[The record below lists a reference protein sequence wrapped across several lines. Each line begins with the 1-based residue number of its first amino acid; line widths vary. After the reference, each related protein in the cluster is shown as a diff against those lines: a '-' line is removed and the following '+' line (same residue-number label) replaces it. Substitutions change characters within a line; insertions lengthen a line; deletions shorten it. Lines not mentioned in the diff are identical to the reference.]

1 MVTTRSG
8 MTTDYNEQA
17 PLRMPEV
24 LRVAANPML
33 HMAAA
38 AAAARQVAALGSIDP
53 ANIIDAS
60 PEAQPSTPRE
70 AVQVVQGLQQ
80 ELHDW
85 STRALSAEGQLQ
97 AMEREVE
104 TVQA

>member
-1 MVTTRSG
+1 MSRTVDS
-8 MTTDYNEQA
+8 
-17 PLRMPEV
+17 
-24 LRVAANPML
+24 
-33 HMAAA
+33 
-38 AAAARQVAALGSIDP
+38 
-53 ANIIDAS
+53 ANIMDTS

-97 AMEREVE
+97 AMEQEVE
-104 TVQA
+104 TERA